1 MESQENYNKYMRG
14 CSKQLLSSSFVCEA
28 ECFKRKTNLGE
39 VNKPHTCS
47 LSCSTQTKRL
57 WKSVK
62 IKTLFVTFLSIY
74 HHYNLQ
80 ITLTHIYNNSVSCKL
95 PPWGKEPTK
104 ILNYRSFLITDFLR
118 KKKHQRIFYFYK

>member
-1 MESQENYNKYMRG
+1 MRG
-14 CSKQLLSSSFVCEA
+14 CSKQLLSSSFVCEG

-47 LSCSTQTKRL
+47 LSCSTRTKRL

-80 ITLTHIYNNSVSCKL
+80 ITLTHIYIYISIQLVVNFHLK
-95 PPWGKEPTK
+95 GKNQPK
-104 ILNYRSFLITDFLR
+104 FLITD
-118 KKKHQRIFYFYK
+118 HS